1 MTKLR
6 GKKLP
11 LKLLVSGL
19 FLVVFWAITST
30 YLYFSKR
37 SASNLALQSKLTGT
51 WVTESGTVLNFLS
64 DGYGSSRSSD
74 SKTTND
80 TFEWNAS
87 RNELRLFTGL
97 RKSDLQTMI
106 RRHLLG
112 AASFRF
118 EIVELS
124 SERIQLRDKSTGL
137 LNVLNKTSEQR
148 SDAAPRI
155 P

>member
-1 MTKLR
+1 VTKLR
-6 GKKLP
+6 GRKLH
-11 LKLLVSGL
+11 LKLLGTGL
-19 FLVVFWAITST
+19 ILVVFWAITST
-30 YLYFSKR
+30 YLYVSKR

-51 WVTESGTVLNFLS
+51 WVAESGIVLKFLS
-64 DGYGSSRSSD
+64 DGSGSTRSSD

-80 TFEWNAS
+80 SFEWNAS

-137 LNVLNKTSEQR
+137 LNVLNKTAEQLL
-148 SDAAPRI
+148 DAAPSI